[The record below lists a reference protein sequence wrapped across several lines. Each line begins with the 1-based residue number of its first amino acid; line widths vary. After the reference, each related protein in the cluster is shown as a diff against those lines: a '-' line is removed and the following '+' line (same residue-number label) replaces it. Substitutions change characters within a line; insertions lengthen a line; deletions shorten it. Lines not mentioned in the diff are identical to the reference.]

1 MRPGVR
7 RIVLSIGAA
16 ALPVILVLGTSAI
29 SAGPLGALDAP
40 AQQVIDNAVGG
51 GGEAPIPCSAA
62 PCGSPSVSPTS
73 DGDAGDSGNPTST
86 GTVGQAG
93 TDSGGSGLDRETSDA
108 AGRSGGDD

>member
-1 MRPGVR
+1 MRLGVR
-7 RIVLSIGAA
+7 RIVLAIGAA

-40 AQQVIDNAVGG
+40 AQRVVDNAVRN
-51 GGEAPIPCSAA
+51 GGEAPVPCSAS

-73 DGDAGDSGNPTST
+73 DSDAGVSGSPTST
-86 GTVGQAG
+86 ATVGQAG
-93 TDSGGSGLDRETSDA
+93 TDSGGSGVDRETSDA